1 MLTLVNAVTALV
13 VMLNVALVAP
23 AAIVTLAGTDAA
35 GLLLESAT
43 WAPPVGAGPSSVTVP
58 VPALGLPPVT
68 LAGLMP
74 SEEITGGSTVSE
86 ALCVAP
92 PDVPEIVTAVAV
104 ATAFVVTLKV
114 ALVAPAATV
123 TLAGTAAAGLL
134 LVSVTCWP
142 PAGAGPFSVTV
153 PVAEAPPVRLVGLS
167 ASAEIIGVAAAVGT
181 RVARHRSTSTVV
193 PESRNG

>member
-23 AAIVTLAGTDAA
+23 AATVTLAGTDAA

-43 WAPPVGAGPSSVTVP
+43 CAPPAGAGPFSVTVP
-58 VPALGLPPVT
+58 ELGLPPVT

>member
-1 MLTLVNAVTALV
+1 MLTLVSAVTALV

-23 AAIVTLAGTDAA
+23 AATVTLAGTD
-35 GLLLESAT
+35 
-43 WAPPVGAGPSSVTVP
+43 
-58 VPALGLPPVT
+58 
-68 LAGLMP
+68 
-74 SEEITGGSTVSE
+74 
-86 ALCVAP
+86 
-92 PDVPEIVTAVAV
+92 
-104 ATAFVVTLKV
+104 
-114 ALVAPAATV
+114 
-123 TLAGTAAAGLL
+123 AAGLL

-153 PVAEAPPVRLVGLS
+153 PVAEAPPVKLVGLS

>member
-23 AAIVTLAGTDAA
+23 AATVTLAGTDAA

-43 WAPPVGAGPSSVTVP
+43 CAPPAGAGPFSVTVP
-58 VPALGLPPVT
+58 ELGLPP
-68 LAGLMP
+68 
-74 SEEITGGSTVSE
+74 
-86 ALCVAP
+86 
-92 PDVPEIVTAVAV
+92 
-104 ATAFVVTLKV
+104 
-114 ALVAPAATV
+114 V

-167 ASAEIIGVAAAVGT
+167 ASAEIIG
-181 RVARHRSTSTVV
+181 
-193 PESRNG
+193 